1 MASVPEQVYSIARTR
16 PVLIDASIWIEA
28 FRPGGDPIWR
38 NTVYEL
44 LTAERAAVCE
54 VVIAEVLRGA
64 RSDDERVLLAEE
76 LESTVVLS
84 LAGAG
89 MSAGQLALQLRR
101 NGLSISTT
109 DLLIAA
115 TAALHDAVLLHRDQ
129 HLTQAASVLGL
140 EEYRLTD

>member
-1 MASVPEQVYSIARTR
+1 MTSVPEHVYSALRIR

-28 FRPGGDPIWR
+28 LRPGGDPVWR

-64 RSDDERVLLAEE
+64 RSDDERILLAED
-76 LESTVVLS
+76 LEATVVLS
-84 LAGAG
+84 MAGAG

-101 NGLSISTT
+101 SGLSMSTT

-115 TAALHDAVLLHRDQ
+115 TAALHEAVLLHRDQ
-129 HLTQAASVLGL
+129 HLTQAAAVLGL
-140 EEYRLTD
+140 EEYHLTD

>member
-1 MASVPEQVYSIARTR
+1 MTPVPQQVYSALRIR

-28 FRPGGDPIWR
+28 FRPGGDPVWR

-64 RSDDERVLLAEE
+64 RSDDERILLTED
-76 LESTVVLS
+76 LEATVVLS
-84 LAGAG
+84 MAGAG

-101 NGLSISTT
+101 SGLSMSTT

-129 HLTQAASVLGL
+129 HLAQAAAVLGL
-140 EEYRLTD
+140 EEYQLSD